1 MFNLPI
7 TTEIKKQLP
16 KKSVFAKCDLTAQQ
30 RNAIDADIARIDI
43 VGYVSSDTVRTLVA
57 GKTVSQFYVFTAQLK
72 NKAYNSKSIELLFKA
87 IPQRFVLALQ
97 HGGQTQL
104 VAYHTR
110 LIVGQWQPTENVSIS
125 ITGLN
130 LDTAWDNIVAGIGNI
145 DVVEGNTLTQQ
156 IVINKEQT
164 NIKAQISAL
173 EKRLSKEK
181 QLTVKMEIKA
191 KIRELKK
198 QIN

>member
-1 MFNLPI
+1 MFGLPT

-30 RNAIDADIARIDI
+30 RNAIDADISRIDI
-43 VGYVSSDTVRTLVA
+43 VGYVSSDTVRTLVV
-57 GKTVSQFYVFTAQLK
+57 GKTVSQFYVFTARLK
-72 NKAYNSKSIELLFKA
+72 NKVYNSKSIELLFKT

-97 HGGQTQL
+97 YEGQTQL

-110 LIVGQWQPTENVSIS
+110 LIVGQWQPTENVPIS

-130 LDTAWDNIVAGIGNI
+130 LDTVWDNIVASIGNI
-145 DVVEGNTLTQQ
+145 NVVEGNTLTKQ
-156 IVINKEQT
+156 IVINKEQN